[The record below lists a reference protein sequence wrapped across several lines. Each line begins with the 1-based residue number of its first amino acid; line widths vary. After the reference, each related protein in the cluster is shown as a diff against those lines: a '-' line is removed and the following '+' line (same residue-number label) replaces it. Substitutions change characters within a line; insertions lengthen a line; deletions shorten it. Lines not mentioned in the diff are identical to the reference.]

1 MDATSVRR
9 RWPARCIAVVRAVP
23 MVLAITLAVVHF
35 TPLIP
40 WVVRRMAVWDE
51 QPTRGVLVVLGAEQQ
66 TDGTLGLM
74 SYWRCF
80 YAAEAWRHGQF
91 SRILVSG
98 RGSAPADAALTGQPV
113 PPTLAESMRVFLI
126 AAGVPAAAILTE
138 VASVDTHQNAVYS
151 VALLKQMTGPF
162 TVLTSDFH
170 SWRAQRCFRRAGLT
184 VSSWPA
190 PDVIKRYASGWSYR
204 LASAALVAEE
214 WTKLAYYYWK
224 GWI

>member
-23 MVLAITLAVVHF
+23 MVLTITLAVVHF

-126 AAGVPAAAILTE
+126 AAGVPATANLGGNIPRGGFGKTKFLWNCLLT
-138 VASVDTHQNAVYS
+138 
-151 VALLKQMTGPF
+151 
-162 TVLTSDFH
+162 
-170 SWRAQRCFRRAGLT
+170 
-184 VSSWPA
+184 
-190 PDVIKRYASGWSYR
+190 
-204 LASAALVAEE
+204 
-214 WTKLAYYYWK
+214 
-224 GWI
+224 

>member
-98 RGSAPADAALTGQPV
+98 RGSAPIGPRSENRQPRAASKHGPTIWNCPV
-113 PPTLAESMRVFLI
+113 S
-126 AAGVPAAAILTE
+126 
-138 VASVDTHQNAVYS
+138 
-151 VALLKQMTGPF
+151 
-162 TVLTSDFH
+162 
-170 SWRAQRCFRRAGLT
+170 
-184 VSSWPA
+184 
-190 PDVIKRYASGWSYR
+190 
-204 LASAALVAEE
+204 
-214 WTKLAYYYWK
+214 
-224 GWI
+224 